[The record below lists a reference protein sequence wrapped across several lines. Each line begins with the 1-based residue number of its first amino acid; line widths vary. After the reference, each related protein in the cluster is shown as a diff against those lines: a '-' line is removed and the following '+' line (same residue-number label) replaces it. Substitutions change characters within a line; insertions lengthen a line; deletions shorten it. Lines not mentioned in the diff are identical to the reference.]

1 MKSWGRVFFFYL
13 SKEMILPFFI
23 GLFGFII
30 FMISEMLFILVDQL
44 ISKGLDLV
52 SFIKII
58 AYRIPAF
65 LIIAIPVANLFAII
79 NSITKLE
86 SNFEITS
93 LRILGIRFYT
103 IILPFLVI
111 GFFLSIV
118 SYILNETIVPLSMRA
133 SEKIVKEK
141 IIKAPLAFLQ
151 SNVFFKLPDGKII
164 IIKEIDKRKGEMK
177 YITLVDTNV
186 GVYPRVITANLG
198 IAKDFKII
206 LYDGFVTDISYKGF
220 VRSQAKFKELV
231 IPLDISVDKITEEL
245 KTPWEMKYSE
255 LKEKVK
261 ELEKIGLRDNYLK
274 TQLYLKFSLPLSNII
289 LIVLSLP
296 LSVVFARKGR
306 FMGLFLSVFLIFCY
320 YSGFSFFVALGKNN
334 LLPPFLAAFLANF
347 IMLGIGV
354 LLIYLLER

>member
-1 MKSWGRVFFFYL
+1 MRKTLFFYL

-30 FMISEMLFILVDQL
+30 FMVSEMLFILVDQV
-44 ISKGLDLV
+44 ISKGLDLI

-93 LRILGIRFYT
+93 LRILGIRFYL
-103 IILPFLVI
+103 IIFPFLVI
-111 GFFLSIV
+111 GLFLSLV
-118 SYILNETIVPLSMRA
+118 SFLLNETIVPLSMSA

-164 IIKEIDKRKGEMK
+164 IIKEIDKNKGEMK
-177 YITLVDTNV
+177 YITLIDNNI
-186 GVYPRVITANLG
+186 GIYPRIITASKG

-206 LYDGFVTDISYKGF
+206 LYDGIITDISYKGF
-220 VRSQAKFKELV
+220 VKSQAKFEKLV
-231 IPLDISVDKITEEL
+231 IPLDISVDKITQEL

-255 LKEKVK
+255 LKQRVQEI
-261 ELEKIGLRDNYLK
+261 EKIGLKDNYLK

-289 LIVLSLP
+289 LILLSLP
-296 LSVVFARKGR
+296 LAVMFARKGR
-306 FMGLFLSVFLIFCY
+306 FIGLFLSVFLIFFY
-320 YSGFSFFVALGKNN
+320 YSSFSFFVALGKNN
-334 LLPPFLAAFLANF
+334 ILNPFLAAFLADF
-347 IMLGIGV
+347 IMLFAGII
-354 LLIYLLER
+354 LIHILEK

>member
-1 MKSWGRVFFFYL
+1 MRKTLFFYL
-13 SKEMILPFFI
+13 SKEMILPFFN

-30 FMISEMLFILVDQL
+30 FMVSEMLFILVDQV
-44 ISKGLDLV
+44 ISKGLDLI

-93 LRILGIRFYT
+93 LRILGIRFYL
-103 IILPFLVI
+103 IIFPFLVI
-111 GFFLSIV
+111 GLFLSLV
-118 SYILNETIVPLSMRA
+118 SFLLNETIVPLSMSA

-164 IIKEIDKRKGEMK
+164 IIKEIDKNKGEMK
-177 YITLVDTNV
+177 YITLIDNNI
-186 GVYPRVITANLG
+186 GIYPRIITASKG

-206 LYDGFVTDISYKGF
+206 LYDGIITDISYKGF
-220 VRSQAKFKELV
+220 VKSQAKFEKLV
-231 IPLDISVDKITEEL
+231 IPLDISVDKITQEL

-255 LKEKVK
+255 LKQRVQEI
-261 ELEKIGLRDNYLK
+261 EKIGLKDNYLK

-289 LIVLSLP
+289 LILLSLP
-296 LSVVFARKGR
+296 LAVMFARKGR
-306 FMGLFLSVFLIFCY
+306 FIGLFLSVFLIFFY
-320 YSGFSFFVALGKNN
+320 YSSFSFFVALGKNN
-334 LLPPFLAAFLANF
+334 ILNPFLAAFLADF
-347 IMLGIGV
+347 IMLFAGII
-354 LLIYLLER
+354 LIYILEK

>member
-1 MKSWGRVFFFYL
+1 MRKTLFFYL
-13 SKEMILPFFI
+13 FKEMIFPFFI
-23 GLFGFII
+23 GLFGFVI
-30 FMISEMLFILVDQL
+30 FMISEMLFILVDQV

-93 LRILGIRFYT
+93 LRILGIRFYL
-103 IILPFLVI
+103 IIFPFLII
-111 GFFLSIV
+111 GFFLSII
-118 SYILNETIVPLSMRA
+118 SFILNETIVPLSMSA

-141 IIKAPLAFLQ
+141 IIKTPLAFLQ

-164 IIKEIDKRKGEMK
+164 IIKEIDKNKGEMK
-177 YITLVDTNV
+177 YITLVDNTI
-186 GVYPRVITANLG
+186 GIYPRIITANKG
-198 IAKDFKII
+198 FAKDFKIT
-206 LYDGFVTDISYKGF
+206 LYDGFITDISYKGF
-220 VRSQAKFKELV
+220 VKAQTKFEKLI

-255 LKEKVK
+255 LKEKV
-261 ELEKIGLRDNYLK
+261 ESMEKIGLKDNYLK

-289 LIVLSLP
+289 LIILSLP
-296 LSVVFARKGR
+296 LAVMFAKKGR
-306 FMGLFLSVFLIFCY
+306 FIGLFLSVFLIFFY
-320 YSGFSFFVALGKNN
+320 YSSFSFFVALGKNN
-334 LLPPFLAAFLANF
+334 ILHPFLAAFLANF
-347 IMLGIGV
+347 IMLFIGFI
-354 LLIYLLER
+354 LIYILEK